1 MFLGLYFY
9 LKINQFLNLWLKFL
23 YVRLYDMCWQ
33 SNILH
38 RDEKRQ
44 IEKQDEVKKMSNTYE
59 NNKQMNPLG
68 VEPIGKLL
76 RKFAVPSIIS
86 MVVMSLYNIVDQI
99 FIGQTVGELGN
110 AATNVAFPLTTLC
123 IATALTF
130 GIGGASGFNLNL
142 GAGDEEK
149 ASYFIGNGMVMM
161 LGIGVVLSVIAS
173 VAMEPLLLFFGST
186 ENILPFA
193 TEYTR
198 IIAIGFPVAILS
210 SGGAHLIRADG
221 SPKFSMTCNLVGA
234 ALNVVLDYFFVIVFD
249 WGMAGAAAATI
260 IGQFVAAAMV
270 VWYLVHFKTI
280 PLKKQHFIPR
290 AKICFRTCHLGMA
303 QGLNQLAIMGVQ
315 IVMNKT
321 LTHYGALSTYGADI
335 PLACTGIVMKVNQVY
350 FSVCI
355 GIAQGMQPIASY
367 NRGAGKFDR
376 VKKTYRL
383 ALICNTTISCIAFVV
398 FQTLPRQILSIF
410 GSGSPEYF
418 QFAERFFR
426 IFLFMTF
433 LNGIQPIT
441 STFCTVI
448 GEPNKGTFL
457 SLTRQVI
464 CFIPLMLL
472 FPVLFTHFGG
482 PAYGIEGVMYVA
494 PVSDFLAAVL
504 SLIVIRNVFKKLI

>member
-1 MFLGLYFY
+1 MAKTFED
-9 LKINQFLNLWLKFL
+9 K
-23 YVRLYDMCWQ
+23 
-33 SNILH
+33 
-38 RDEKRQ
+38 
-44 IEKQDEVKKMSNTYE
+44 KQG
-59 NNKQMNPLG
+59 NPLG
-68 VEPIGKLL
+68 TEPIGKLL

-142 GAGDEEK
+142 GAGDEKK
-149 ASYFIGNGMVMM
+149 APYFIGNGATMM
-161 LGIGVVLSVIAS
+161 IVIGLILTLVTS
-173 VAMEPLLLFFGST
+173 VAIKPLLLFFGST

-193 TEYTR
+193 VEYTR
-198 IIAIGFPVAILS
+198 IIAIGFPVAIIS
-210 SGGAHLIRADG
+210 AGGAHLVRADG
-221 SPKFSMTCNLVGA
+221 SPKFSMACNLVGA
-234 ALNVVLDYFFVIVFD
+234 AINVVLDYFFVIVFD
-249 WGMAGAAAATI
+249 WGMSGAAAATI
-260 IGQFVAAAMV
+260 IGQFVAAIMV
-270 VWYLVHFKTI
+270 VWYLAHFKTI
-280 PLKKQHFIPR
+280 KLKKEHFVPKLNICAR
-290 AKICFRTCHLGMA
+290 ASHLGMA
-303 QGLNQLAIMGVQ
+303 QGLNQLAIMLVQ

-321 LTHYGALSTYGADI
+321 LTHYGALSVYGADI

-355 GIAQGMQPIASY
+355 GVAQGMQPIASF
-367 NRGAGKFDR
+367 NRGAGKIDR

-398 FQTLPRQILSIF
+398 FQTLPRQIISIF

-418 QFAERFFR
+418 RFAESFFR

-433 LNGIQPIT
+433 LDGIQPIT

-464 CFIPLMLL
+464 CFIPLMVL
-472 FPVLFTHFGG
+472 FPAIFSYFGG
-482 PAYGIEGVMYVA
+482 AAYGIEGVMYVA
-494 PVSDFLAAVL
+494 PVADFLAAVL
-504 SLIVIRNVFKKLI
+504 SLAVIKKVFKKLG

>member
-1 MFLGLYFY
+1 MSE
-9 LKINQFLNLWLKFL
+9 KILNNAQ
-23 YVRLYDMCWQ
+23 V
-33 SNILH
+33 
-38 RDEKRQ
+38 
-44 IEKQDEVKKMSNTYE
+44 
-59 NNKQMNPLG
+59 NPLG
-68 VEPIGKLL
+68 TEPIGKLL
-76 RKFAVPSIIS
+76 RRFAVPSIIS
-86 MVVMSLYNIVDQI
+86 MLVMSLYNIVDQI

-130 GIGGASGFNLNL
+130 GIGGASGFNLNM
-142 GAGDEEK
+142 GAGDEKK
-149 ASYFIGNGMVMM
+149 APYFIGNSMAMM
-161 LGIGVVLSVIAS
+161 AIIGVVIGFVAS
-173 VAMEPLLLFFGST
+173 VAMKPLLLFFGST
-186 ENILPFA
+186 ENILPYA
-193 TEYTR
+193 IEYTK
-198 IIAIGFPVAILS
+198 IIAMGLPLS
-210 SGGAHLIRADG
+210 IVSAGGSHLIRADG

-234 ALNVVLDYFFVIVFD
+234 ALNIVLDYLFVMVFG
-249 WGMAGAAAATI
+249 WGMSGAAAATV
-260 IGQFVAAAMV
+260 IGQFVSALMV
-270 VWYLVHFKTI
+270 VWYLAHFKTI
-280 PLKKQHFIPR
+280 KLAKQHFIPKG
-290 AKICFRTCHLGMA
+290 KICARTCHLGMA
-303 QGLNQLAIMGVQ
+303 QGLNQLAIMLVQ

-321 LTHYGALSTYGADI
+321 LTHYGALSVYGADI

-355 GIAQGMQPIASY
+355 GIAQGMQPIASF
-367 NRGAGKFDR
+367 NRGAGKIKR

-398 FQTLPRQILSIF
+398 FQTLPRQIISIF

-418 QFAERFFR
+418 QFAENFFR

-472 FPVLFTHFGG
+472 FPALFSYLGG
-482 PAYGIEGVMYVA
+482 AAHGIEGVMFVA
-494 PVSDFLAAVL
+494 PISDFLAAIL
-504 SLIVIRNVFKKLI
+504 SLVLIRKVFKNLG

>member
-1 MFLGLYFY
+1 MAKTYDN
-9 LKINQFLNLWLKFL
+9 KNQ
-23 YVRLYDMCWQ
+23 
-33 SNILH
+33 
-38 RDEKRQ
+38 E
-44 IEKQDEVKKMSNTYE
+44 
-59 NNKQMNPLG
+59 NPLG
-68 VEPIGKLL
+68 IEPIGKLL

-142 GAGDEEK
+142 GAGDEKK
-149 ASYFIGNGMVMM
+149 APYFIGNGVTMM
-161 LGIGVVLSVIAS
+161 FAIGLILTLITS
-173 VAMEPLLLFFGST
+173 VAIKPLLLFFGST

-193 TEYTR
+193 VEYTR
-198 IIAIGFPVAILS
+198 IIAIGFPVAIIS
-210 SGGAHLIRADG
+210 AGGAHLVRADG
-221 SPKFSMTCNLVGA
+221 SPKFSMACNLVGA
-234 ALNVVLDYFFVIVFD
+234 AINVVLDYFFVIVFD
-249 WGMAGAAAATI
+249 WGMSGAAAATI
-260 IGQFVAAAMV
+260 IGQFVAAIMV
-270 VWYLVHFKTI
+270 VWYLAHFKTI
-280 PLKKQHFIPR
+280 KLKKEHFVPKLNICAR
-290 AKICFRTCHLGMA
+290 ASHLGMA
-303 QGLNQLAIMGVQ
+303 QGLNQLAIMLVQ

-321 LTHYGALSTYGADI
+321 LTHYGALSVYGADI

-355 GIAQGMQPIASY
+355 GVAQGMQPIASF
-367 NRGAGKFDR
+367 NRGAGKIDR

-398 FQTLPRQILSIF
+398 FQTLPRQIISIF

-418 QFAERFFR
+418 RFAESFFR

-433 LNGIQPIT
+433 LDGIQPIT

-464 CFIPLMLL
+464 CFIPLMVL
-472 FPVLFTHFGG
+472 FPAIFSYFGG
-482 PAYGIEGVMYVA
+482 AAYGIEGVMYVA
-494 PVSDFLAAVL
+494 PVADFLAAVL
-504 SLIVIRNVFKKLI
+504 SLAVIKKVFKKLG